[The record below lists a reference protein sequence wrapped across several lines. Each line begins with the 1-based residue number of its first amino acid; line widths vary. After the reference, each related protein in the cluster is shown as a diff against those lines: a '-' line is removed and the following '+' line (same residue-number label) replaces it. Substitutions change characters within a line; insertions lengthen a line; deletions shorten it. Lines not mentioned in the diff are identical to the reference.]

1 MRSGQSYGL
10 KLCSTYHNLFQER
23 TVIILLTVIIIL
35 FFICNFPQAILRIIH
50 SVDGHHYK
58 YNEAFQIFR
67 ITCNLL
73 EFSNASSNFYIYVLC
88 NRQVR
93 EHVNYL
99 LKYCK
104 KKLTITKSIICWRHK
119 SYDTNHHHHQEN
131 VQRRRFPNEHKIRY

>member
-1 MRSGQSYGL
+1 MISL
-10 KLCSTYHNLFQER
+10 LTI
-23 TVIILLTVIIIL
+23 IILL

-58 YNEAFQIFR
+58 YNVAFQIFR

-73 EFSNASSNFYIYVLC
+73 EFSNASSNFYIYFLC
-88 NRQVR
+88 NRQIR

-104 KKLTITKSIICWRHK
+104 KKLKITRSIIWWRHK
-119 SYDTNHHHHQEN
+119 SYDTNHHNQEN
-131 VQRRRFPNEHKIRY
+131 VQRKSFLRENKIRY